1 MTTYPRVLVTWKD
14 IVGVEETWVD
24 LDEAR
29 AVRVAV
35 VDTMGWIITDDEEF
49 LIVVSSLFRDHSDA
63 GSVTTIPKGCIVSIC
78 QITEAGP
85 YEPSE
90 PPEDL

>member
-1 MTTYPRVLVTWKD
+1 MTSFPRVLVTWKD

-35 VDTMGWIITDDEEF
+35 VDTMGWVITNDEEF
-49 LIVVSSLFRDHSDA
+49 LIIVSSLFRDHSDA
-63 GSVTTIPKGCIVSIC
+63 GSVTTIPKGCIVSIR
-78 QITEAGP
+78 QITETAP
-85 YEPSE
+85 YQ
-90 PPEDL
+90 PPANL